1 MRHFVI
7 NVILVIA
14 MTVLLYVGLTAS
26 GLLPIHAS
34 AQATSID
41 WLWDWQ
47 VKAMSFLFAL
57 IMVPMLYSLFVFHR
71 RKGETGDGQHFDGN
85 YTLELSWTFLP
96 LIAVFAFA
104 YMGAYSLG
112 EVRRLDPNAMVIR
125 VHAVQW
131 NWTFEYPEY
140 GGFSSDVLHLPI
152 NRQIRLLMESTDV
165 IHSFWVPEFRV
176 KQDLVPGRVTELLIT
191 PDRLGNYKVRC
202 AELCGTSHAVMED
215 AVVVSE
221 TADFEQWALEQQAI
235 AIEAAKTP
243 EGRGRILAGIYC
255 QGCHSLTSTP
265 LPGVKAPTWFNLFG
279 RTETLENGQ
288 TIVVDEAYIL
298 ESILNPLAKVV
309 KGFTPNMPQTFKNT
323 LTLDQIN
330 DIIAFIKTLQ

>member
-7 NVILVIA
+7 VSILTVA
-14 MTVLLYVGLTAS
+14 MTYVIYVGLTS
-26 GLLPIHAS
+26 LGLMPVHAS
-34 AQATSID
+34 TQATSID

-57 IMVPMLYSLFVFHR
+57 IMVPIGYSLAVFHR
-71 RKGETGDGQHFDGN
+71 RKGETGDGQHFEGN
-85 YTLELSWTFLP
+85 YKLEITWTILP
-96 LIAVFAFA
+96 LFAVFAFA

-140 GGFSSDVLHLPI
+140 GFFSDTLHLPI
-152 NRQIRLLMESTDV
+152 DRPIRLLMESTDV

-176 KQDLVPGRVTELLIT
+176 KQDVVPGRVTELLIT
-191 PDRLGNYKVRC
+191 PDRLGVYRVRC
-202 AELCGTSHAVMED
+202 AELCGTSHAYMED
-215 AVVVSE
+215 DVLVEE
-221 TADFEQWALEQQAI
+221 TPLFDQWALEQQAI
-235 AIEAAKTP
+235 AIEASKSP
-243 EGRGRILAGIYC
+243 EGRGRILSATYC

-265 LPGVKAPTWFNLFG
+265 IVGVRAPVWFNLLG
-279 RTETLENGQ
+279 RIETLQDG
-288 TIVVDEAYIL
+288 TSVVVDEAYIL

-309 KGFTPNMPQTFKNT
+309 KDFTPNMPQTFANT
-323 LTLDQIN
+323 LSVDQIN
-330 DIIAFIKTLQ
+330 DIIAFIKTLK